1 MTSRLQ
7 LLQHRLPRAMAMHYV
22 NLGIIRTDVGNVR
35 LQHQPLLALIHGTA
49 AGLAI
54 VP

>member
-1 MTSRLQ
+1 MD
-7 LLQHRLPRAMAMHYV
+7 YV
-22 NLGIIRTDVGNVR
+22 NLGIISTDMGNVR

-49 AGLAI
+49 AGSPI